1 MKNNFNE
8 EHKHKK
14 HALTELNEQLRLL
27 VGRAQQLELQNEK
40 YTAKLA
46 ELRRKSF
53 IISTTSTQNDE
64 CNRIQADLMTVNY
77 EKVCYESNIERCQ
90 LQLGMYE
97 QSILAEKQWIDEKRL
112 KLEQELIESASTLAK
127 LCTSYAEVSKKLGTS
142 RAACE
147 DTFQQYI
154 RVTNDWSFSK
164 EKTNESKITVQMVK
178 SQAEFRKTLYSKFD
192 VFSMEMS
199 DFAEFWTHE
208 WEDIIKK
215 IRHDFEQIYATIH
228 REMTT
233 TESSKFDDNDIND
246 DDLLAACDDVPLKKS
261 DPIIPIVEVASF
273 GFPFEP
279 YQIQI
284 DFMRSLYS
292 TIQQRKHGIFESPT
306 GTGKSLSLICG
317 SLRWLFD
324 EIQSWKDEY
333 EELLKPIET
342 KNETSSDNWLKR
354 LMKRKEEETAREKR
368 REELKVKIDLEDQ
381 YANAA
386 KNTLAANI
394 KKTKRDFDAKY
405 RDLFNSELLSK
416 SDGDDSSLSKDQFK
430 IDNDDE
436 LSDEELIIKDND
448 RKILFD
454 NIDSPT
460 KTDPAGLREKKVHVQ
475 KIFFCT
481 RTHSQISQFIGE
493 VQKTKYV
500 DQLRL
505 VALGSRQNLCINESV
520 LKLKSLTLINEKCLD
535 LQKQK
540 KEKKTTKEKRQ
551 KTACGCSFLQHDRV
565 ECLSNDI
572 LSDVQDIED
581 VVKLGRELNTCPYYA
596 TRAAI
601 AAAHL
606 VVLPYQTLMHKS
618 TREACGIEM
627 RDNVVIIDEAHN
639 LPDAICAMHSNEING
654 NQLIDSYGQLSRYHE
669 KYKARLT
676 AKNLLAI
683 KQLLDVQIN
692 LIKTLCS
699 QENLSTIYDSEKW
712 SNLVVSSNKTETSST
727 FDLIDYLSDAGIY
740 VNLFQLIDYIKTNE
754 ITKKL
759 HGFMSK
765 YPVNKNHISEEKKT
779 NESALQKL
787 LQKQAQKQSQPNV
800 LDEEQLKTTEQ
811 RISNSFAIFA
821 KFLEALTNPRDDG
834 KIILIMKETLGQ
846 CSIKYFAL
854 KTSSFFHDM
863 VNEARS
869 VIVADHIVPAD
880 NVLAIALPSG
890 PQNIEF
896 EFTAVNRSNT
906 AMMDE
911 LGRVVVSLC
920 STIPDGLVVFFCSY
934 DHLQKTYT
942 YFEKT
947 FVLNKI
953 LAKKKIFME
962 PKRSSDVDTILT
974 NYTKSIKSGTGGLL
988 FSIVGGKMS
997 EGINFSDELA
1007 RCVCIV
1013 GMPYPNIGSAEMVE
1027 KMRYLDSMKLKS
1039 TTAGETAGR
1048 AYYEN
1053 TCWKAINQSIG
1064 RAIRHRGDYACLLLI
1079 DKRYS
1084 KANIP
1089 SKLPHWLANSFHQM
1103 KNFNETSNALQQ
1115 FFVRRSNKP
1124 TSS

>member
-1 MKNNFNE
+1 
-8 EHKHKK
+8 
-14 HALTELNEQLRLL
+14 
-27 VGRAQQLELQNEK
+27 
-40 YTAKLA
+40 
-46 ELRRKSF
+46 
-53 IISTTSTQNDE
+53 
-64 CNRIQADLMTVNY
+64 MTN
-77 EKVCYESNIERCQ
+77 
-90 LQLGMYE
+90 
-97 QSILAEKQWIDEKRL
+97 
-112 KLEQELIESASTLAK
+112 
-127 LCTSYAEVSKKLGTS
+127 
-142 RAACE
+142 
-147 DTFQQYI
+147 
-154 RVTNDWSFSK
+154 
-164 EKTNESKITVQMVK
+164 
-178 SQAEFRKTLYSKFD
+178 
-192 VFSMEMS
+192 
-199 DFAEFWTHE
+199 
-208 WEDIIKK
+208 
-215 IRHDFEQIYATIH
+215 QI
-228 REMTT
+228 
-233 TESSKFDDNDIND
+233 SSKFDDDDIND
-246 DDLLAACDDVPLKKS
+246 DELLAAFEIS
-261 DPIIPIVEVASF
+261 SF

-279 YQIQI
+279 YQIQV

-292 TIQQRKHGIFESPT
+292 TLQQSKHGIFESPT
-306 GTGKSLSLICG
+306 GTGKSLSIICG

-333 EELLKPIET
+333 EELSKPIES
-342 KNETSSDNWLKR
+342 KNDSSSDDWLKR
-354 LMKRKEEETAREKR
+354 IMKRKEEEVIREKR
-368 REELKVKIDLEDQ
+368 RDELKVKIDLEDQ
-381 YANAA
+381 YANAS
-386 KNTLAANI
+386 KNTLAASI

-405 RDLFNSELLSK
+405 RQLFNSELLQN
-416 SDGDDSSLSKDQFK
+416 SDNDSSTSKDQFK

-436 LSDEELIIKDND
+436 LSDEELLIKDTD
-448 RKILFD
+448 SKTLFD
-454 NIDSPT
+454 DMDSPT
-460 KTDPAGLREKKVHVQ
+460 KTDKTGLRDKKVHIQ
-475 KIFFCT
+475 KIFYCT

-493 VQKTKYV
+493 IQKTKFV

-520 LKLKSLTLINEKCLD
+520 LKLKSITLINEKCLD

-540 KEKKTTKEKRQ
+540 KEKKTTKGKRQ
-551 KTACGCSFLQHDRV
+551 KTACGCAFLQRDRV

-627 RDNVVIIDEAHN
+627 RDNIVIIDEAHN
-639 LPDAICAMHSNEING
+639 LPDAICSMHSNDITG

-676 AKNLLAI
+676 AKNLLSI
-683 KQLLDVQIN
+683 KQLLDVQLN

-699 QENLSTIYDSEKW
+699 QENLPIVYDSEKW
-712 SNLVVSSNKTETSST
+712 SNLVISSNSTEKSIT
-727 FDLIDYLSDAGIY
+727 FDLIDYLCDAGIH

-754 ITKKL
+754 LTKKL

-765 YPVNKNHISEEKKT
+765 YPVTKNELSDEKKIT
-779 NESALQKL
+779 ESALQKL
-787 LQKQAQKQSQPNV
+787 LQKQTQKQLPANT
-800 LDEEQLKTTEQ
+800 LDEGQLNKESTEY

-821 KFLEALTNPRDDG
+821 QFLQALTNPRDDG
-834 KIILIMKETLGQ
+834 KVIVTTKETLGQ
-846 CSIKYFAL
+846 CSIRFFAL
-854 KTSSFFHDM
+854 RTSSFFNEI

-869 VIVADHIVPAD
+869 VIVAGGTMRPISEFIDHLFLACGQPEEKIFQLSSNHIVPSE

-890 PQNIEF
+890 PKNIEF
-896 EFTAVNRSNT
+896 EFTAANRSNT

-911 LGRVVVSLC
+911 LGRVLILLC

-934 DHLQKTYT
+934 DHLQKTYA

-953 LAKKKIFME
+953 VAKKKIFME
-962 PKRSSDVDTILT
+962 PKRTGDVDNILT
-974 NYTKSIKSGTGGLL
+974 NYTKSIKNGTGGLL

-1007 RCVCIV
+1007 RCVCVV
-1013 GMPYPNIGSAEMVE
+1013 GMPYPNIGSAEMIE

-1039 TTAGETAGR
+1039 TTTGDNTGR

-1084 KANIP
+1084 KTNIP
-1089 SKLPHWLANSFHQM
+1089 SKLPHWLANSFYQM
-1103 KNFNETSNALQQ
+1103 NNFTQISNSIQQ
-1115 FFVRRSNKP
+1115 FFTRRSNNP
-1124 TSS
+1124 TSL